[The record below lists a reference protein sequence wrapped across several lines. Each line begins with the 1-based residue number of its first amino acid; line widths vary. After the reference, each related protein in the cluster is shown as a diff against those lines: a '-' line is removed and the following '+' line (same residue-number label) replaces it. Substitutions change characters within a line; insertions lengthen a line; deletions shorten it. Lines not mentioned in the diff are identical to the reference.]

1 MRNRY
6 DYLRSRYVAWCR
18 LKSKTGN
25 HYDPTTNTFNFSEE
39 EWDQLKKGN
48 KIMDTL
54 KTTHLSYPELCTQL
68 YDGTAATGVSG
79 WGPSS
84 KKNMTIDLND
94 DIEIP
99 IIEESQSNTLNPI
112 ILENPKKKAKIS
124 PKLAKTTKFE
134 DEMTNAL
141 KLMVQT
147 NSGPSLK
154 ECKEK
159 LNSLSWGATN
169 PLHRKALGIFC
180 ESAKYREQWMLL
192 DAEENEHW
200 GAIGALDGTLVHVV
214 IPVGQQ
220 ARYRRRGR
228 GECYQNVLGICN
240 FKLIFTFVW
249 AGWEGVAH
257 DSRILTEV
265 ALDPDSGFPVPPPT
279 YTNTHGYL
287 TPYRNTRYWLAD
299 FDRQRALTK
308 EEKFN
313 HAHAKL
319 RNVIE
324 RAYGVLKE
332 RFPIL
337 KQMAPYSFSTQ

>member
-1 MRNRY
+1 MDKASETKTQASDSQNQGSETQKKKKVLWRCELITKTFLEACIEEVTASGRLGSSLKPHSWIKVGEILKKTHNFEVDARQMRNRY

-25 HYDPTTNTFNFSEE
+25 HYDPTTNTFNFTEE

-48 KIMDTL
+48 KIVDTL
-54 KTTHLSYPELCTQL
+54 KTTPLSYPELCTQL

-84 KKNMTIDLND
+84 KKNRTIDLND

-99 IIEESQSNTLNPI
+99 ITEESQSNTSNPVVK
-112 ILENPKKKAKIS
+112 ENPKKKPKIS
-124 PKLAKTTKFE
+124 PKLTKTTKFE

-159 LNSLSWGATN
+159 LNSLGWGATN

-200 GAIGALDGTLVHVV
+200 VKMVSTK
-214 IPVGQQ
+214 
-220 ARYRRRGR
+220 
-228 GECYQNVLGICN
+228 LG
-240 FKLIFTFVW
+240 
-249 AGWEGVAH
+249 
-257 DSRILTEV
+257 
-265 ALDPDSGFPVPPPT
+265 
-279 YTNTHGYL
+279 
-287 TPYRNTRYWLAD
+287 
-299 FDRQRALTK
+299 FD
-308 EEKFN
+308 
-313 HAHAKL
+313 
-319 RNVIE
+319 I
-324 RAYGVLKE
+324 
-332 RFPIL
+332 
-337 KQMAPYSFSTQ
+337 